1 MLLRFITWALVI
13 YFLLRFISR
22 FVLPVFKITRM
33 TNDRLRDMQ
42 RQMEDMHNK
51 VNNNT
56 KQQQRPSVKEG
67 DYVDF
72 EEIK

>member
-22 FVLPVFKITRM
+22 FVLPVFKITKM
-33 TNDRLRDMQ
+33 TSDRLRDMQ
-42 RQMEDMHNK
+42 RQMEDMDKK
-51 VNNNT
+51 VNNNSR
-56 KQQQRPSVKEG
+56 QRPSVKEG
-67 DYVDF
+67 DYVDY